1 MAQSLSDKFRHE
13 IERISRYHT
22 TGGLPKETTAA
33 LLEWATALDPSVSS
47 YEYVDEGGEA
57 CDFAVGTAQSYLR
70 EMRKFA
76 ERACPRLLGVGP
88 NQFNAEI
95 EAMRRGDNDQVKQDG
110 LSKTTLAITQSAA
123 RSFFWYFDIAD
134 PEEIEVYGPNR
145 EPKHDEADLLTPD
158 EIRALRSEIQNE
170 RNRAILEMLLHTGQR
185 ISVIQGLRIRDVD
198 TDSGYF
204 HLNTERGDLKRAAQ
218 RGTRR
223 PLLGA
228 RPYVENWITEH
239 PFSETEESYLF
250 IGDPDHH
257 KTKVDQPLCQGT
269 IRRML
274 KRAAEEA
281 GVGKPVN
288 PHNFRHY
295 WTTVMKQEYG
305 LNDEEIKLLLGHAR
319 EGNGLNTTYNHSV
332 EQKLRENTDWKFGNE
347 TEAPPRSL
355 TPPSCDSCGEALEDY
370 WTCCPV
376 CGTPYGP

>member
-13 IERISRYHT
+13 IERISKYHE
-22 TGGLPKETTAA
+22 TGALPEETTAA
-33 LLEWATALDPSVSS
+33 LLEWATALDPSNSS
-47 YEYVDEGGEA
+47 HEYVDANGDARE
-57 CDFAVGTAQSYLR
+57 FAVGTAQSYLR

-76 ERACPRLLGVGP
+76 ERARPRLLEVSP
-88 NQFNAEI
+88 TQFNAEI
-95 EAMRRGDNDQVKQDG
+95 DAMWRGDNDHVKQGG
-110 LSKTTLAITQSAA
+110 LSKTTLAVTQSAA

-134 PEEIEVYGPNR
+134 PEEIEVYGPST
-145 EPKHDEADLLTPD
+145 EPKHDQADLLTSED
-158 EIRALRSEIQNE
+158 VRALRSEIQNE

-198 TDSGYF
+198 TESGYF
-204 HLNTERGDLKRAAQ
+204 HLNTERGDLKCAEQ

-228 RPYVENWITEH
+228 RQHVENWLAEH
-239 PFSETEESYLF
+239 PFSASEESYLF

-274 KRAAEEA
+274 KRAAEET
-281 GVGKPVN
+281 GVDRPVN

-332 EQKLRENTDWKFGNE
+332 ERKLRQNTDWKLGNG
-347 TEAPPRSL
+347 TDAPSKSL
-355 TPPSCDSCGEALEDY
+355 TPGSCDSCGESLESY

-376 CGTPYGP
+376 CGTSYGP